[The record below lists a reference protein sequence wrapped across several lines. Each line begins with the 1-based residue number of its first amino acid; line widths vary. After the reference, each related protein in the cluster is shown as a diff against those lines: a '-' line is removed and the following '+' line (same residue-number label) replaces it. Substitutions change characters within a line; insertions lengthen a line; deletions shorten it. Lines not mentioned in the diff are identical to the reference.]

1 MTRQEIESLLGQKI
15 VDIKFLKSKFLYYF
29 DNIILESPEINKQKA
44 EWVRHQDGKGAEI
57 EKFRMNLL
65 SKMLDGNFDFIQ
77 QLKTNGKSKK

>member
-29 DNIILESPEINKQKA
+29 DNIVLESPAINKQKA
-44 EWVRHQDGKGAEI
+44 EWVRQQDGKGAEI

-65 SKMLDGNFDFIQ
+65 SKMLDGNFDFIE